1 MVTVVSLDTFTNW
14 LDGLKDRRA
23 AARVASRILRVAQG
37 NFGDRKSVGHSVSEL
52 RIDYGPGYRVY
63 YTVREDGTL
72 VILLGGGT
80 KKRQSK
86 DIEVAQKLASQLE
99 S

>member
-1 MVTVVSLDTFTNW
+1 MVTIVSLETFTDW

-23 AARVASRILRVAQG
+23 AARIASRILRVAQG
-37 NFGDRKSVGHSVSEL
+37 NFGDRKSVGQGVSEL
-52 RIDYGPGYRVY
+52 RINYGPGYRVY
-63 YTVREDGTL
+63 FTLREDGTL

-80 KKRQSK
+80 KKRQTK
-86 DIEVAQKLASQLE
+86 DIEAAQKLASQLE

>member
-1 MVTVVSLDTFTNW
+1 MVTVVSLKSFTDW

-23 AARVASRILRVAQG
+23 AARVTSRILRVAQG
-37 NFGDRKSVGHSVSEL
+37 NFGDRKSIGQGVSEL

-63 YTVREDGTL
+63 FAIRKDGTL

-80 KKRQSK
+80 KKRQNR
-86 DIEVAQKLASQLE
+86 DIEAAQMLASQLE
-99 S
+99 T